1 MAQRPTNRAGTG
13 NQRRQPAANPQ
24 PRAPRAPAQPRPAP
38 AAAPATPAAPR
49 PPKAPYTPEQRFR
62 LWVIAA
68 VAVIGLG
75 IVTYFPPSSVFGPRG
90 GPVAGGPIAG
100 GGVTPPPSGPI
111 AGGGT
116 PPAAPTQVT
125 CPVQTVTFEDGP
137 ARVVSGLPQ
146 TAPTLQGCERVTNM
160 QLSGRC
166 PGHEV
171 HFVSPSGDPRWKY
184 RVNCPTLV
192 KTTT

>member
-1 MAQRPTNRAGTG
+1 MANRPNRPPARRPATPRNRA
-13 NQRRQPAANPQ
+13 PA
-24 PRAPRAPAQPRPAP
+24 APAQPAAAP

-68 VAVIGLG
+68 VAAIGLG
-75 IVTYFPPSSVFGPRG
+75 IVVYNPPAFIAPR
-90 GPVAGGPIAG
+90 GPVAGGPG
-100 GGVTPPPSGPI
+100 GGGAVTPPPPGPV

-116 PPAAPTQVT
+116 PPAPQQVQ
-125 CPVQTVTFEDGP
+125 CPVQTVTFDDGP
-137 ARVVSGLPQ
+137 ARVVSGLPV